1 MIIINRT
8 QWNVNVIRFPGHMFN
23 SPGSVPALNITVDH
37 ELKFTFQPQMDN
49 TERLYKCTVHCVKAI
64 TTPSKVEVVV
74 DV

>member
-1 MIIINRT
+1 
-8 QWNVNVIRFPGHMFN
+8 
-23 SPGSVPALNITVDH
+23 
-37 ELKFTFQPQMDN
+37 MDN